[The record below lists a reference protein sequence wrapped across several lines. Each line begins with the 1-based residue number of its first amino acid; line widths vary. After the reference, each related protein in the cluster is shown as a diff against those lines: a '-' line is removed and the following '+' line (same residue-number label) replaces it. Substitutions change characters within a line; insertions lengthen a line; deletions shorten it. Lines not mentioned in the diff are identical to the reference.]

1 MPEIASR
8 FSPDLPEIDTPL
20 ARPLNLIVEAIQLL
34 DDVGAPGEIAAY
46 LDLAMH
52 RLRQEIFREQA

>member
-1 MPEIASR
+1 MPEIASP

-20 ARPLNLIVEAIQLL
+20 ARPLGLIAEAIQLL
-34 DDVGAPGEIAAY
+34 DDLGAPGDIAAH

-52 RLRQEIFREQA
+52 RLRQEIFRQQA